1 MATSSALSASSE
13 QTEVHRLKSGSLG
26 LVGILLLAFS
36 SAAPL
41 VGCLGNIPLAVAF
54 GNGVGAPAGFIVA
67 MGVLLCFAVGMLQ

>member
-36 SAAPL
+36 SAAPWWAAWATFRL
-41 VGCLGNIPLAVAF
+41 RSPSATVSELQPDSSSQWAYFSAS
-54 GNGVGAPAGFIVA
+54 PSA
-67 MGVLLCFAVGMLQ
+67 M